1 MNNPFI
7 APTEPHI
14 PKPTASFE
22 IIDVEMAKTLLELNV
37 PHQVGVKGTNRKL
50 RPPHVIKTAKQM
62 LAGEWVETDQGIGI
76 SVENK
81 LINGQH
87 RLEALLL
94 AAETNP
100 DITIPSLVVWNLPV
114 KAKLATDIGAVRR
127 PGDFVAFEGIGNG
140 GKISAAVKLLYCYD
154 NIPYDYATWS
164 RYSISPTRLV
174 ELLERYSGIEDAY
187 EMGRGVMRI
196 TSPSSITAALT
207 IVMRDRPDLIE
218 HLPRFMEPLKT
229 GANLGTGSPILAL
242 RTWCGNAAT
251 NKKRANNVVLLAL
264 IMRSLNHW
272 IEDTRA
278 RHLVFRE
285 ADPFPILTKKEFYQR

>member
-7 APTEPHI
+7 APTEPHV

-22 IIDVEMAKTLLELNV
+22 VIDVEMAKTLLDLNE
-37 PHQVGVKGTNRKL
+37 PHQKGIKGTNRKI
-50 RPPHVIKTAKQM
+50 RDPHVIRLAKEM
-62 LAGEWVETDQGIGI
+62 LAGEWIETDQGIGI

-87 RLEALLL
+87 RLEALLV

-100 DITIPSLVVWNLPV
+100 DIAITSLIVWNLPV
-114 KAKLATDIGAVRR
+114 KAKLAIDIGAVRR
-127 PGDFVAFEGIGNG
+127 PGDFIAFEGVGNG
-140 GKISAAVKLLYCYD
+140 NKISAALKLIYCYD
-154 NIPYDYATWS
+154 NIPYDYGTWS

-174 ELLERYSGIEDAY
+174 ELLDVYRNIEDAY

-207 IVMRDRPDLIE
+207 IILRDRPDLIDP
-218 HLPRFMEPLKT
+218 LPRFLEPLKT
-229 GANLGTGSPILAL
+229 GANLGTGSPVLAL
-242 RTWCGNAAT
+242 RTWCNNAAA
-251 NKKRANNVVLLAL
+251 NKKRGNNVVLLGL
-264 IMRSLNHW
+264 IMRSFNHW
-272 IEDTRA
+272 VEDTRA

-285 ADPFPILTKKEFYQR
+285 SDPFPTLTKKEFYPR